1 MPLLNQ
7 TDFGLVT
14 VVPSSPPS
22 PAPPVSDIP
31 EFWGIVPIVE
41 SRKKQGAKKIEKL
54 HDCDRD
60 LCLDKSA
67 KELQIQITPSIGTAQ
82 PSWIAR

>member
-14 VVPSSPPS
+14 VVPSSPPP

-41 SRKKQGAKKIEKL
+41 SRKKQGANNLKTL
-54 HDCDRD
+54 LNCDGD
-60 LCLDKSA
+60 LCLDK
-67 KELQIQITPSIGTAQ
+67 
-82 PSWIAR
+82 